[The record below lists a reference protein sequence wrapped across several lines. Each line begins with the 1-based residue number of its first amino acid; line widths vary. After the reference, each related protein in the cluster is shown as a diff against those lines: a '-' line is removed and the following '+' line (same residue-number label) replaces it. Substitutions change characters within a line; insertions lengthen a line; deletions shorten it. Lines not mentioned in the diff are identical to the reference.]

1 MTSSTD
7 VALQS
12 FESFINKEGEVVQAG
27 LTDHFETLSQHLS
40 AQNGT
45 VCTVVT
51 VSNTVSYIADKF
63 QRQLYAFCTNFLL
76 LLLFNTVR

>member
-27 LTDHFETLSQHLS
+27 LTDHFETLGQHLS
-40 AQNGT
+40 SQDGT
-45 VCTVVT
+45 VSTVVA
-51 VSNTVSYIADKF
+51 VSNTVSCIPDKF
-63 QRQLYAFCTNFLL
+63 Q
-76 LLLFNTVR
+76 